1 MRVFF
6 SESPLID
13 NSIDYLRLDS
23 HSKVVKVRK
32 YGFETATYN
41 QLTRKSCKNL
51 AEIGFIWPE
60 ITIRWFNRDSTIR
73 CLGLH
78 FSDRTVRLIEIF

>member
-23 HSKVVKVRK
+23 HSKVVKIRK

-41 QLTRKSCKNL
+41 QLIRKSCKNI
-51 AEIGFIWPE
+51 AEIGFIWLE
-60 ITIRWFNRDSTIR
+60 ITIRLFNRDSTIR

-78 FSDRTVRLIEIF
+78 FSDCTVRLIGIF

>member
-32 YGFETATYN
+32 YGFETATAKI
-41 QLTRKSCKNL
+41 LLKLVS
-51 AEIGFIWPE
+51 F
-60 ITIRWFNRDSTIR
+60 
-73 CLGLH
+73 GLR
-78 FSDRTVRLIEIF
+78 SQSGRLIETVR